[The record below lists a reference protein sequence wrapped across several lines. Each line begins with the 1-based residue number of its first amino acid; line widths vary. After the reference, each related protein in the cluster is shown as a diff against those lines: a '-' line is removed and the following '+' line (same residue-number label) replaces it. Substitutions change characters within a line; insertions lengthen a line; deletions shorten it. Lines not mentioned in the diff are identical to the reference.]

1 MENMSTSTKGFILV
15 RKVAISLFKDFLKR
29 MRAITSALCP
39 IWLEAGNLQWL
50 NFLSDVSVTAKPFS
64 ILMSYRAGPKA
75 LGFLTKP
82 VQIAI

>member
-50 NFLSDVSVTAKPFS
+50 NFMSDVSVTDKPFS
-64 ILMSYRAGPKA
+64 ILMSYREEPKG
-75 LGFLTKP
+75 LDLMKKP
-82 VQIAI
+82 VQI